1 MSFMSRMMDIA
12 TGGSGSPVRRL
23 IVYYVFLTAVTM
35 AVLWLVPATEVV
47 FSGERL
53 EEMTSTPRLLN
64 DGLSKGAA
72 AATGLPVT
80 GAAGRLPAR
89 LEMVVITLCVSL
101 GALLLMLPV
110 SWVFMS
116 VRRTTGYSQSIV
128 HTMLI
133 LPIVVAGIVLIV
145 RNSLALA
152 FSLAGIMAG
161 VRFRTGLKD
170 ARDTVFIFLAIGVG
184 LAAGVQ
190 ALTVAALMSV
200 IFNFLVLMVWRTDF
214 GRSPLSLSPSIEW
227 GSTLG
232 SLAEQNGAAS
242 TVPDRELLLS
252 LTPEK
257 AEALADRFARV
268 RDLLTGTGGK
278 GGKPRY
284 NALLKVAASDLSL
297 GQQRV
302 EEVLK
307 HMTKRWKLDESV
319 PGAEGK
325 PGELWYLVRLRK
337 NTQDDVLGAIL
348 AHGKDSVLGAEFE
361 LGPEL
366 AKTA

>member
-1 MSFMSRMMDIA
+1 
-12 TGGSGSPVRRL
+12 
-23 IVYYVFLTAVTM
+23 
-35 AVLWLVPATEVV
+35 
-47 FSGERL
+47 
-53 EEMTSTPRLLN
+53 
-64 DGLSKGAA
+64 
-72 AATGLPVT
+72 
-80 GAAGRLPAR
+80 
-89 LEMVVITLCVSL
+89 
-101 GALLLMLPV
+101 
-110 SWVFMS
+110 MS

-200 IFNFLVLMVWRTDF
+200 IFNFLVLTVWRTDF
-214 GRSPLSLSPSIEW
+214 GRSPLTLSPSVEW

-232 SLAEQNGAAS
+232 TLAEQNGAQ

-257 AEALADRFARV
+257 AAALADRFSRV
-268 RDLLTGTGGK
+268 RDLLGAGNGK
-278 GGKPRY
+278 GRKSRY
-284 NALLKVAASDLSL
+284 NALLKVAASDLAL

-307 HMTKRWKLDESV
+307 AMTKRWKLDESA

>member
-1 MSFMSRMMDIA
+1 MSFMAKLMDVA
-12 TGGSGSPVRRL
+12 TGGSESPVRRL
-23 IVYYVFLTAVTM
+23 IVYYVFLTAVTI

-53 EEMTSTPRLLN
+53 EEMASTPRLLH

-72 AATGLPVT
+72 AAAGFPAIA
-80 GAAGRLPAR
+80 AAGRLPAR

-110 SWVFMS
+110 SWVFMA

-200 IFNFLVLMVWRTDF
+200 VFNFLVLTVWRTDF
-214 GRSPLSLSPSIEW
+214 GRSPLTLSPSVEW

-232 SLAEQNGAAS
+232 TLAENNGAS

-252 LTPEK
+252 LTPAK

-268 RDLLTGTGGK
+268 RDLLNGTGGK

-284 NALLKVAASDLSL
+284 NALLKVAANDVALA
-297 GQQRV
+297 QQRV

-307 HMTKRWKLDESV
+307 HLTKRWKLDESS
-319 PGAEGK
+319 PGAEGNAA
-325 PGELWYLVRLRK
+325 ELWYLVRLRK

-348 AHGKDSVLGAEFE
+348 SHGKDSVLGAEFA

-366 AKTA
+366 AKTT